1 MRIQNM
7 ASRNALFE
15 VYATTLRGLPS
26 DLRKREAPITQ
37 WVLLAICLVVLG
49 QTLAAVYLHTSI
61 LGVTSYFFLEYPI
74 PAWSLSFFLHRD
86 VLHFLAN
93 IALIGLIGRVV
104 EQDFPSRTYLWFL
117 VVSAILSGIGGYAFR
132 AAFTSDPVA
141 AYGASG
147 FGFTLATYSLSFPF
161 RGGYGI
167 RQSLNPENLLA
178 NTSPAE
184 RFVFLLGISA
194 VLKVLLNLLT
204 GPYFTVNWTNGAHL
218 VGALIGIIVGRKH
231 SPLDSTS
238 SRIG

>member
-1 MRIQNM
+1 MKIRDM

-15 VYATTLRGLPS
+15 VYATTLRGLLS
-26 DLRKREAPITQ
+26 DLRQREAPITQ

-49 QTLAAVYLHTSI
+49 QTVAAVYLHASI

-104 EQDFPSRTYLWFL
+104 EQDFSSRAYLWFL
-117 VVSAILSGIGGYAFR
+117 AGSAILSGIGGYAFR
-132 AAFTSDPVA
+132 AAFTSGPVA

-147 FGFTLATYSLSFPF
+147 FGFALATYSLALPF
-161 RGGYGI
+161 RGGHGI
-167 RQSLNPENLLA
+167 QQSLSPESLLA

-204 GPYFTVNWTNGAHL
+204 GPFFTVDWTNGAHL
-218 VGALIGIIVGRKH
+218 VGALVGITVGRIH
-231 SPLDSTS
+231 SPSNSTALS
-238 SRIG
+238 VG